1 MQRSPARTRSCLWIA
16 AAAALVALWST
27 GCASTRPPRKP
38 PEERPVAAKDE
49 PTHDQRLARMHYEVG
64 VEHLSTGRTPEAVGE
79 LLESTRLNPNDEQAQ
94 LALAEAYRRSG
105 RMVEAEQ
112 HLLRALQIKPDY
124 QQAHL
129 NISALYM
136 QLERYQEAVP
146 HAQHLI
152 DDPTYPYPWRALTN
166 LGWAELQL
174 GRLDSAAQHL
184 AVALDYKPDYWPAR
198 LNLGILQ
205 AQRGN
210 RAEAVQQFERV
221 LEAQPGPLAEAE
233 VRYRLAEL
241 RVAMGDRAA
250 AIDQLTRATDLHP
263 SGPWGK
269 RSAEYL
275 KSLQ

>member
-1 MQRSPARTRSCLWIA
+1 MQRVRTRSLLRIT
-16 AAAALVALWST
+16 AAAALVALSAS
-27 GCASTRPPRKP
+27 GCASSRPPRKP
-38 PEERPVAAKDE
+38 PVERPVEGKNE
-49 PTHDQRLARMHYEVG
+49 PTRDQRLARMHYEVG
-64 VEHLSTGRTPEAVGE
+64 VEHLSAGRTPQALSE
-79 LLESTRLNPNDEQAQ
+79 LLESARINGNDEQTQ

-105 RMVEAEQ
+105 RMAEAEQ
-112 HLLRALQIKPDY
+112 HLIRALQIKPDY

-129 NISALYM
+129 NISALYI
-136 QLERYQEAVP
+136 QLERYQDAIP
-146 HAQHLI
+146 HAQHLV
-152 DDPTYPYPWRALTN
+152 DDPTFPFPWRALTN
-166 LGWAELQL
+166 LGWAEIQL
-174 GRLDSAAQHL
+174 GRLDPAAQHL
-184 AVALDYKPDYWPAR
+184 SMALDYKPDYWPAR
-198 LNLGILQ
+198 LDLGILQ

-210 RAEAVQQFERV
+210 RVDAVRHFERV

-241 RVAMGDRAA
+241 QVAMGDRAA

>member
-1 MQRSPARTRSCLWIA
+1 MQRNPARTRSRLWIA
-16 AAAALVALWST
+16 AAAALAVLWSS
-27 GCASTRPPRKP
+27 GCASSRPPRKP
-38 PEERPVAAKDE
+38 PEEHPVEGKNE
-49 PTHDQRLARMHYEVG
+49 PSHEQRLARMHYEVG
-64 VEHLSTGRTPEAVGE
+64 VEHLSAGRTPQAVGE
-79 LLESTRLNPNDEQAQ
+79 LLESVRLNPNDEQAH
-94 LALAEAYRRSG
+94 LALGEAYRRSG
-105 RMVEAEQ
+105 RMAEAEQ

-129 NISALYM
+129 NISALYI
-136 QLERYQEAVP
+136 QLERYPEAIP

-152 DDPTYPYPWRALTN
+152 DDPTFPFPWRALTN

-174 GRLDSAAQHL
+174 GHLDSAAQHL

-210 RAEAVQQFERV
+210 RTEAVQHFERV

-241 RVAMGDRAA
+241 QVAMGDRAA

>member
-1 MQRSPARTRSCLWIA
+1 MPRSRTRTLLWIA
-16 AAAALVALWST
+16 AAAALVALST
-27 GCASTRPPRKP
+27 SGCASTRPPRKP
-38 PEERPVAAKDE
+38 PAEPQVEGKNE

-64 VEHLSTGRTPEAVGE
+64 VEHLSAGRTPQAVSE
-79 LLESTRLNPNDEQAQ
+79 LLESVRINPNDEQAQ

-105 RMVEAEQ
+105 RMAETEQ

-129 NISALYM
+129 NISALYI
-136 QLERYQEAVP
+136 QLERYQDAIP
-146 HAQHLI
+146 HAQHLV
-152 DDPTYPYPWRALTN
+152 DDATFPFPWRALTN
-166 LGWAELQL
+166 LGWAEIQL
-174 GRLDSAAQHL
+174 GRLDPAAQHL
-184 AVALDYKPDYWPAR
+184 AMALDYKPDYWPAR

-210 RAEAVQQFERV
+210 RVEAVGHFERV

-241 RVAMGDRAA
+241 QVAMGDRAA
-250 AIDQLTRATDLHP
+250 AIDQLTKATDLHP